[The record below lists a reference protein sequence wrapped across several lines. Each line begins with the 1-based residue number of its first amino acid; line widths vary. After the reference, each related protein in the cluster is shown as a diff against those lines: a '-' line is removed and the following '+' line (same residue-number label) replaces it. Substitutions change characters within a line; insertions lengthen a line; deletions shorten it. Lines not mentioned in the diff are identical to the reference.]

1 MSWTMSGLI
10 DDKCDSL
17 GSTPLSPLS
26 VFYIFVFKLTGFFG
40 LVYRGALLISPL
52 ENHVPHDYQLSFDE
66 NYRLGIQ
73 LLAMRNLKYQ
83 RRGHDDIPRGKAP

>member
-1 MSWTMSGLI
+1 
-10 DDKCDSL
+10 
-17 GSTPLSPLS
+17 
-26 VFYIFVFKLTGFFG
+26 
-40 LVYRGALLISPL
+40 
-52 ENHVPHDYQLSFDE
+52 LSFDE